1 MNNQVLKLV
10 QQQNKSN
17 TSGIDEETL
26 KKINQVQAGIG
37 NGLGSTN
44 LLTSNS
50 ATQNAAKTNLVNAL
64 NNQTGM
70 ATLANIQNTGTL
82 GDTGWWPGKVETKTG
97 NYGGSGGNNSGV
109 VADYK
114 ANLNNLYNNVMN
126 YGAYAAGTY
135 TPGRYVSQYD
145 TSEIEGQLKGWLNEI
160 DNYEQFK
167 YDLNAD
173 MLYKQYVDNA
183 MMQGQTAMQDTMAQ
197 AAALTGGYGN
207 SYAAAVGNQAYQN
220 YITQANNNIPAF
232 QQMAMNVWQSGLD
245 QLMNQYNAGTQ
256 QLNNLLNL
264 DAQALARWQANENLA
279 FSAWQANEQ
288 NAYNEWLAGYN
299 QVNDQYGTGK
309 DYYGTLMELEKAS
322 GGSGSGSSGNKASTT
337 TSTSN
342 LPASVQ
348 NVLNNATQA
357 QLVTAEDWV
366 KLLDAA
372 NKKK

>member
-1 MNNQVLKLV
+1 MANFYVPGSQEYYERFLQNPPSNDGGVPAFTNDPKFQQIANNALV
-10 QQQNKSN
+10 ENFNGPMPVGGAQTVVPGGVYRTNSDGITFFPNETITN
-17 TSGIDEETL
+17 TPI
-26 KKINQVQAGIG
+26 
-37 NGLGSTN
+37 
-44 LLTSNS
+44 
-50 ATQNAAKTNLVNAL
+50 AKTNNS
-64 NNQTGM
+64 
-70 ATLANIQNTGTL
+70 
-82 GDTGWWPGKVETKTG
+82 G
-97 NYGGSGGNNSGV
+97 NSGGSGGNTSGV

-126 YGAYAAGTY
+126 YGAYTAGTY

-145 TSEIEGQLKGWLNEI
+145 TSEIEGKLKGWLNEI

-183 MMQGQTAMQDTMAQ
+183 MMQGQTAMQDTTAQ

>member
-1 MNNQVLKLV
+1 MPTFINNNKHNQIDPLYDYGTPTRLPGDFTGGVNPKYTMNQNQGYQPIRALETYT
-10 QQQNKSN
+10 NPYN
-17 TSGIDEETL
+17 PEE
-26 KKINQVQAGIG
+26 GGYYMSG
-37 NGLGSTN
+37 NGVNYVAPVKASSG
-44 LLTSNS
+44 NS
-50 ATQNAAKTNLVNAL
+50 
-64 NNQTGM
+64 G
-70 ATLANIQNTGTL
+70 
-82 GDTGWWPGKVETKTG
+82 
-97 NYGGSGGNNSGV
+97 GGSGGNTSGV

-126 YGAYAAGTY
+126 YGAYTAGTY

-145 TSEIEGQLKGWLNEI
+145 TSEIEGRLKGWLNEI

-288 NAYNEWLAGYN
+288 NAYNQWLAGYN

-337 TSTSN
+337 SSASSTSK

-357 QLVTAEDWV
+357 ALVNPLTNEEYL
-366 KLLDAA
+366 KYLEGLRG
-372 NKKK
+372 

>member
-1 MNNQVLKLV
+1 MPTFINNNKHNQIDPLYDYGTPTRLLGDFTGGVNPKYTMNQNQGYQPIRAL
-10 QQQNKSN
+10 
-17 TSGIDEETL
+17 ETYTNPYNE
-26 KKINQVQAGIG
+26 KEGGYYMAG
-37 NGLGSTN
+37 NGVNYVAPAKTSTN
-44 LLTSNS
+44 
-50 ATQNAAKTNLVNAL
+50 
-64 NNQTGM
+64 
-70 ATLANIQNTGTL
+70 
-82 GDTGWWPGKVETKTG
+82 TG
-97 NYGGSGGNNSGV
+97 NSGNSGGNTSGV

-114 ANLNNLYNNVMN
+114 ANLNNMYNNVMN
-126 YGAYAAGTY
+126 YGAYTAGTY

-145 TSEIEGQLKGWLNEI
+145 TSEIEGKLKGWLNEI

-173 MLYKQYVDNA
+173 MLYKQHVDNA

-207 SYAAAVGNQAYQN
+207 SYAAAVGNQVYQN

-232 QQMAMNVWQSGLD
+232 QQMAMDVWQSGLD
-245 QLMNQYNAGTQ
+245 QLLTQYNAGTQ

-288 NAYNEWLAGYN
+288 NAYNQWLAGYN
-299 QVNDQYGTGK
+299 QVNDQYNLGN
-309 DYYGTLMELEKAS
+309 DYYNRLLSM
-322 GGSGSGSSGNKASTT
+322 GGSGGGSSGNSGSTSNSGNKT
-337 TSTSN
+337 SSTSN

-357 QLVTAEDWV
+357 QIVTAEDWV

>member
-1 MNNQVLKLV
+1 MENINVVQIENKLIASSFYSMRNLIKKAKQYQGIDLRIMLAFDDMYIGHNLKERMTVSLDDLCRRYYLKEKWHKVTPAQRENVKRHVLKL
-10 QQQNKSN
+10 
-17 TSGIDEETL
+17 
-26 KKINQVQAGIG
+26 
-37 NGLGSTN
+37 
-44 LLTSNS
+44 
-50 ATQNAAKTNLVNAL
+50 
-64 NNQTGM
+64 
-70 ATLANIQNTGTL
+70 
-82 GDTGWWPGKVETKTG
+82 
-97 NYGGSGGNNSGV
+97 
-109 VADYK
+109 
-114 ANLNNLYNNVMN
+114 
-126 YGAYAAGTY
+126 
-135 TPGRYVSQYD
+135 
-145 TSEIEGQLKGWLNEI
+145 
-160 DNYEQFK
+160 
-167 YDLNAD
+167 
-173 MLYKQYVDNA
+173 
-183 MMQGQTAMQDTMAQ
+183 MQGQTAMQDTMAQ

-264 DAQALARWQANENLA
+264 DAQALARWQANEK
-279 FSAWQANEQ
+279 S
-288 NAYNEWLAGYN
+288 AYNEWLAGYN

-309 DYYGTLMELEKAS
+309 DYYSTLMALANTS

-337 TSTSN
+337 SSASSTSK

-357 QLVTAEDWV
+357 QIVTAEDWV

>member
-1 MNNQVLKLV
+1 MAVNSNYIGPGSKTWEERYGVANPTNNGGVAVEMDEATKKMWDTMVGLQVGPAPAG
-10 QQQNKSN
+10 
-17 TSGIDEETL
+17 GIITPADGGTYRTNE
-26 KKINQVQAGIG
+26 
-37 NGLGSTN
+37 NGVTYFPD
-44 LLTSNS
+44 
-50 ATQNAAKTNLVNAL
+50 QP
-64 NNQTGM
+64 
-70 ATLANIQNTGTL
+70 
-82 GDTGWWPGKVETKTG
+82 GDTYSKTG
-97 NYGGSGGNNSGV
+97 NTGKTGNSGGGSGGNTSGV

-114 ANLNNLYNNVMN
+114 ANLNNLYNNVTN
-126 YGAYAAGTY
+126 YGAYTAGTY

-207 SYAAAVGNQAYQN
+207 SYAAAVGNQAFQN

-232 QQMAMNVWQSGLD
+232 QQMAMDVWQSGLD
-245 QLMNQYNAGTQ
+245 QLLTQYNAGTQ

-288 NAYNEWLAGYN
+288 NAYNQWLAGYN

-309 DYYGTLMELEKAS
+309 DYYSTLMELENAS
-322 GGSGSGSSGNKASTT
+322 GGSGGSSSKASA
-337 TSTSN
+337 SSG

-357 QLVTAEDWV
+357 TLVGSPYTDKQLEEI
-366 KLLDAA
+366 LNR
-372 NKKK
+372 NKKA

>member
-1 MNNQVLKLV
+1 MANFYVPGSQEYYERFL
-10 QQQNKSN
+10 QNPPSN
-17 TSGIDEETL
+17 DGG
-26 KKINQVQAGIG
+26 VQAFTNDPKFQQIANKALVENFNGPMPVGGAQTVVPGGVYRTNKDGITFFP
-37 NGLGSTN
+37 NETITN
-44 LLTSNS
+44 TPI
-50 ATQNAAKTNLVNAL
+50 AKTNNS
-64 NNQTGM
+64 
-70 ATLANIQNTGTL
+70 
-82 GDTGWWPGKVETKTG
+82 G
-97 NYGGSGGNNSGV
+97 NSGGSGGNTSGV

-126 YGAYAAGTY
+126 YGAYTA
-135 TPGRYVSQYD
+135 GRYASQYD
-145 TSEIEGQLKGWLNEI
+145 TSEIEGKLKGWLNEI

-173 MLYKQYVDNA
+173 MLYKQAVDNA

-207 SYAAAVGNQAYQN
+207 SYAASVGNQAFQN
-220 YITQANNNIPAF
+220 YITQVNNNIPAY
-232 QQMAMNVWQSGLD
+232 QQMAMDVWQSGLD
-245 QLMNQYNAGTQ
+245 QLLTQYNAGTQ

-264 DAQALARWQANENLA
+264 DAQALARWQANEQ
-279 FSAWQANEQ
+279 S
-288 NAYNEWLAGYN
+288 AYNEWLAGYN

-309 DYYGTLMELEKAS
+309 DYYSTLMALEKAS
-322 GGSGSGSSGNKASTT
+322 GGSGSGSSGSKTSAT

-357 QLVTAEDWV
+357 QIVTAEDWV

>member
-1 MNNQVLKLV
+1 MPTFINNNKHNQIDPLYDYGTPTRLLGDFTGGVNPKYTMNQNQGYQPIRAL
-10 QQQNKSN
+10 
-17 TSGIDEETL
+17 ETYTNPYNE
-26 KKINQVQAGIG
+26 KEGGYYMSG
-37 NGLGSTN
+37 NGVNYVAPAKTSTN
-44 LLTSNS
+44 
-50 ATQNAAKTNLVNAL
+50 
-64 NNQTGM
+64 
-70 ATLANIQNTGTL
+70 
-82 GDTGWWPGKVETKTG
+82 TG
-97 NYGGSGGNNSGV
+97 NSGGSGGNNSGV

-126 YGAYAAGTY
+126 YGAYTAGTY

-232 QQMAMNVWQSGLD
+232 QQMAMDVWQSGLD

-288 NAYNEWLAGYN
+288 NAYNQWLAGYN

-309 DYYGTLMELEKAS
+309 DYYSTLMELEKAS
-322 GGSGSGSSGNKASTT
+322 GGSGSGSKTGASSG
-337 TSTSN
+337 

-357 QLVTAEDWV
+357 TLVQSPYTDKQLEE
-366 KLLDAA
+366 LLNR
-372 NKKK
+372 NKKA

>member
-1 MNNQVLKLV
+1 MPTFINNNKHNQIDPLYDYGTPTRLLGDFTGGVNPKYTMNQNQGYQPIRALETYT
-10 QQQNKSN
+10 NPYN
-17 TSGIDEETL
+17 PEE
-26 KKINQVQAGIG
+26 GGYYMSG
-37 NGLGSTN
+37 NGVNYVAPVKASSG
-44 LLTSNS
+44 NS
-50 ATQNAAKTNLVNAL
+50 
-64 NNQTGM
+64 G
-70 ATLANIQNTGTL
+70 
-82 GDTGWWPGKVETKTG
+82 
-97 NYGGSGGNNSGV
+97 GGSGGNTSGV

-126 YGAYAAGTY
+126 YGAYTAGTY

-145 TSEIEGQLKGWLNEI
+145 TSEIEGKLKGWLNEI

-288 NAYNEWLAGYN
+288 NAYNQWLAGYN

-322 GGSGSGSSGNKASTT
+322 GGGGSGSSGNKASTT

-366 KLLDAA
+366 KLLDEA
-372 NKKK
+372 NKRK